1 MRQDEVKW
9 DEVKWDEVR
18 WVEMCGG
25 ERGGEV
31 FVEGVLDWHV
41 LERETGS
48 WICRFLGDLAYEL

>member
-1 MRQDEVKW
+1 M
-9 DEVKWDEVR
+9 EVR

-48 WICRFLGDLAYEL
+48 WICRFVGDLAYEL